1 MPRIIVMSEP
11 SAEGEGQGVITLAV
25 MMSEPNTP
33 EGAIT
38 LDERVTADDLRSG
51 HHSAQLIERVGWA
64 VHDADDVERA
74 DAQTGDPQPARLT
87 SSARRAKALTN

>member
-11 SAEGEGQGVITLAV
+11 NAE
-25 MMSEPNTP
+25 P

-38 LDERVTADDLRSG
+38 LDEWVTPADLRSG

-74 DAQTGDPQPARLT
+74 DGEAGRSAARPLTG
-87 SSARRAKALTN
+87 SARRRARAHTN

>member
-1 MPRIIVMSEP
+1 MPRIIVISEP
-11 SAEGEGQGVITLAV
+11 IVE
-25 MMSEPNTP
+25 P

-38 LDERVTADDLRSG
+38 LDERVSPADLRSG

-74 DAQTGDPQPARLT
+74 DGEEGRSATRPLT
-87 SSARRAKALTN
+87 HSALRRAKAHMN

>member
-1 MPRIIVMSEP
+1 MPRIIVVSEP
-11 SAEGEGQGVITLAV
+11 SAG
-25 MMSEPNTP
+25 P

-38 LDERVTADDLRSG
+38 LDERVTPADLQSG

-74 DAQTGDPQPARLT
+74 DGEAGWSATRPLT
-87 SSARRAKALTN
+87 SSARRRAKAHTN